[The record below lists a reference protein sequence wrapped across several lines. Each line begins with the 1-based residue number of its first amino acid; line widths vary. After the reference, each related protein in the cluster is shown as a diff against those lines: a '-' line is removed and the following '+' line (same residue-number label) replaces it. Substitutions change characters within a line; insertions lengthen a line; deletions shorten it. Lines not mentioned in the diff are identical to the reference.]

1 MDAMAKAHEINLP
14 VTQTGTQNTSFT
26 STQHSLANESMT
38 TITGGTQET
47 MLTVTPEDMQI
58 FFKAVN
64 EREADLKGDLASRR
78 KANQQEIDKIQE
90 DLNKISAEVTGVDNG
105 AYCVFTKHLPVS
117 NHALL

>member
-1 MDAMAKAHEINLP
+1 
-14 VTQTGTQNTSFT
+14 
-26 STQHSLANESMT
+26 
-38 TITGGTQET
+38 
-47 MLTVTPEDMQI
+47 MQI